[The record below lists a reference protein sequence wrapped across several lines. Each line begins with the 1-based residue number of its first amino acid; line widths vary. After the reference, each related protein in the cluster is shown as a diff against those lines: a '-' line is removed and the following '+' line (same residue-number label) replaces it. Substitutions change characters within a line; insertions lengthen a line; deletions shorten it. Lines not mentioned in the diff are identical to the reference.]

1 MKMRRD
7 WANIPDKNRH
17 ELERMLSALATE
29 FEFDLAILYGRY
41 AGGRMR
47 SERGGYELLL
57 LTRGNPTHEGWE
69 LEKYLSRRFP
79 VRSRVERRL
88 HVETAGV
95 HTFNNV
101 NTASWFF
108 LNIRTES
115 TIVYDSGRAAQ
126 GVFRSTRLK
135 RVKACK
141 FARRQYDHFFTNGSA
156 MLDDAE
162 RLWSE
167 KKPSLAALQLSCAA
181 LFLLRAEE
189 TVFYGNAI
197 QAPNLQTVFRR
208 ASLFSRKLIGTF
220 RTDDTPAS
228 AFFEQLT
235 ELRHAPCE
243 QTDFVLPKWRYRML
257 LIKLR
262 TMQDIVRSS
271 CERHLF
277 YLEHGKTKSQAEAEE
292 RAAAADV
299 PTEHDPNI
307 GL

>member
-1 MKMRRD
+1 
-7 WANIPDKNRH
+7 
-17 ELERMLSALATE
+17 
-29 FEFDLAILYGRY
+29 
-41 AGGRMR
+41 
-47 SERGGYELLL
+47 
-57 LTRGNPTHEGWE
+57 
-69 LEKYLSRRFP
+69 
-79 VRSRVERRL
+79 
-88 HVETAGV
+88 
-95 HTFNNV
+95 
-101 NTASWFF
+101 
-108 LNIRTES
+108 
-115 TIVYDSGRAAQ
+115 
-126 GVFRSTRLK
+126 
-135 RVKACK
+135 
-141 FARRQYDHFFTNGSA
+141 

-167 KKPSLAALQLSCAA
+167 KKPSLAVLQLSCAA

-208 ASLFSRKLIGTF
+208 ASLFSRKLVGAF
-220 RTDDTPAS
+220 RADDPPAS

-243 QTDFVLPKWRYRML
+243 QTDFVLPKRRYRML

-292 RAAAADV
+292 RAAATDV
-299 PTEHDPNI
+299 PTGHDPNI
-307 GL
+307 GD